1 MDPAKNQKTWVVA
14 KIKDI
19 GNKFFE
25 WFQQDGLKQK
35 KSKDGTVATVKTVVA
50 NICSGSSKN
59 FKGGRC
65 KNQKDGSSKKKR

>member
-35 KSKDGTVATVKTVVA
+35 KAKTE
-50 NICSGSSKN
+50 
-59 FKGGRC
+59 R
-65 KNQKDGSSKKKR
+65 